1 MKLMVALVAV
11 LLLTLAGCSFDAS
24 SRPIQPTPPKT
35 VVTNASQAWCCESC
49 DVGDEQAVC
58 TSCQRSNAES
68 CSGNSQR
75 LLCVTNR
82 VEVPESQ
89 ATFRVTCY

>member
-1 MKLMVALVAV
+1 MKTVALLVVATM
-11 LLLTLAGCSFDAS
+11 LTLTGCSFDAS
-24 SRPIQPTPPKT
+24 SRPLPPAQAA
-35 VVTNASQAWCCESC
+35 VIPDSSQAYCCAGC

-58 TSCQRSNAES
+58 TSCRRTSAAS
-68 CSGNSQR
+68 CADNSER

-89 ATFRVTCY
+89 STLRVTCY